1 MNFPGKKVKI
11 NSVLGYNMQNVHNI
25 PLRHFRKVV
34 TFAAHFKIQRIMTTR
49 EQIKMQSINFCY
61 MNYLLDALQSKLV
74 TMNGTFIKELVKDD
88 NDTILAIV
96 QDGSTIPAID
106 IEPEQSTNDIQLWI
120 NNNPALHEK
129 VMLLMEG

>member
-1 MNFPGKKVKI
+1 
-11 NSVLGYNMQNVHNI
+11 
-25 PLRHFRKVV
+25 
-34 TFAAHFKIQRIMTTR
+34 
-49 EQIKMQSINFCY
+49 MQSINFCY
-61 MNYLLDALQSKLV
+61 TNYLLDVLQSKLV

-88 NDTILAIV
+88 NDTILAIM